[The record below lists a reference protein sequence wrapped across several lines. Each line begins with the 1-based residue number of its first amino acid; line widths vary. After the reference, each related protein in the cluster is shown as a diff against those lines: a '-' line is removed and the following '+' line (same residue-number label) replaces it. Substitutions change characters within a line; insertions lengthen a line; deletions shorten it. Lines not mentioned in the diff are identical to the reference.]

1 MNKTSWIFRFM
12 CNRPIR
18 NLILNIK
25 YHSYDEIIENI
36 WIGAPITHIMIKPE
50 FATDKYWLIVF

>member
-1 MNKTSWIFRFM
+1 MNKTSWLFYFM
-12 CNRPIR
+12 GNQQVS

-25 YHSYDEIIENI
+25 YRSYDVVIENI